1 MRILLLGAN
10 GQLGHE
16 LFRSLAPLGE
26 VAASTRSGRLPGD
39 AACLAADLSDPG
51 AAAALVRRQR
61 PDAVVNATAYTA
73 VDRAE
78 DEQALVARVNVESVS
93 AIAAACAEIDARL
106 VHYSTDYVFDGQGD
120 RPWREDDAPDPLGVY
135 GRTKLAGERGIAAS
149 GCRHWI
155 FRTAWV
161 YSARGSN
168 FLRTMLRLGAEHDE
182 LRVVSDQVGS
192 PTPARWLADATAI
205 ALAGSGAGDGLWHL
219 AAAGQTSW
227 HGFATAIFEDAVQTG
242 LLPRAPAVV
251 PIATA
256 DYPTRAMRPA
266 YSRLDCERAARDFGV
281 RLPDWRVGL
290 RQVIADLAS

>member
-1 MRILLLGAN
+1 VKILLFGAN

-16 LFRSLAPLGE
+16 LLRGLAPLGE
-26 VAASTRSGRLPGD
+26 VVPSTRSGRLPGG
-39 AACLAADLSDPG
+39 AACLAVDLAEPG

-61 PDAVVNATAYTA
+61 PDAVVNASAYTA
-73 VDRAE
+73 VDLAE
-78 DEQALVARVNVESVS
+78 EEQALATRVNVESVS

-106 VHYSTDYVFDGQGD
+106 IHYSTDYVFHGQGN

-135 GRTKLAGERGIAAS
+135 GRTKLAGERGVVAS

-161 YSARGSN
+161 YAARGNN
-168 FLRTMLRLGAEHDE
+168 FLRTMLRLGAERDE
-182 LRVVSDQVGS
+182 LRVVCDQVGS

-205 ALAGSGAGDGLWHL
+205 ALARSGTGDGLWHL

-227 HGFATAIFEDAVQTG
+227 HGFATAIFEDAVRAG

-251 PIATA
+251 PIASA
-256 DYPTRAMRPA
+256 EYPTRATRPA
-266 YSRLDCERAARDFGV
+266 YSQLDCERAARDFGL
-281 RLPDWRVGL
+281 RLPDWRMGL
-290 RQVIADLAS
+290 RQVIADIAS